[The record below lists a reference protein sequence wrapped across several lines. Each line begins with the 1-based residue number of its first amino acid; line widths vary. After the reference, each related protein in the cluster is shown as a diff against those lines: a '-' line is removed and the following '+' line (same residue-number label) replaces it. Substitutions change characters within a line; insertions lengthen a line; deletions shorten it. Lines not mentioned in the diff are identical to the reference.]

1 MAEVKLSREEELV
14 AFFVHQCGEGDLG
27 RTRLMKL
34 LYLADYEA
42 RRYLG
47 RPISKSKYIWHFYGP
62 YEPGLTR
69 WVNRLRD
76 NQVVIEQP
84 VVYPN
89 GKRGFLYSR
98 GPAQAKPTF
107 TPAETA
113 ILAYVCRKYMQ
124 VPLRELLDDV
134 VYQTEPMIH
143 AQKTRARGRPLQMS
157 RVNKAK
163 AGELTISL
171 EQLIERRAQVE
182 AGEVLT
188 HAEAMARLK
197 GQQQPANAAA

>member
-47 RPISKSKYIWHFYGP
+47 RPISKSKYVWHFYGP
-62 YEPGLTR
+62 YDSGLAS
-69 WVNRLRD
+69 WVAKLRD
-76 NQVVIEQP
+76 TSVLVEQT

-89 GKRGFLYSR
+89 GKRGFLYTR
-98 GPAQAKPTF
+98 GPVQPKPTF
-107 TPAETA
+107 TPAEMA
-113 ILAYVCRKYMQ
+113 ILAYVCRKYMA
-124 VPLRELLDDV
+124 VPLRELLDDI

-143 AQKTRARGRPLQMS
+143 AQKTRARGRALQMN

-182 AGEVLT
+182 AGEILT